1 MTAHQGAPT
10 LEVELRTFRAHR
22 DELIGRA
29 KGKYVLIHGEDIVDF
44 FENQT
49 DAITKGFRKFGNNP
63 FLVKLVTEV
72 EVPLNFTM
80 FTVGWFASLSLA
92 KTSNA

>member
-1 MTAHQGAPT
+1 MTAHRHAHS
-10 LEVELRTFRAHR
+10 LETELRTFRAHR

-29 KGKYVLIHGEDIVDF
+29 RGKYVLIHGEEIVDF

-49 DAITKGFRKFGNNP
+49 DALTKGFRKFGNNP

-80 FTVGWFASLSLA
+80 FNVGV
-92 KTSNA
+92 